1 MPEMNRR
8 RFLQASILAVTAASL
23 GPAKALA
30 ALGSSARAKLA
41 LIIDDI
47 GFSRKRAHAFLGLG
61 IPITYAVLPRLYYTT
76 ELAREIHRLG
86 HEIILHQPME
96 PIRPDIDPGPGA
108 LYVEYSPDRIEHVLD
123 DNIATVP
130 YAVGV
135 NNHMGS
141 RFTQDQDKVVKV
153 MDVVKRNGLYFV
165 DSLTT
170 SRSRA
175 YQVARGMHMAALR
188 RHFFLDLRQDPG
200 AVCFQ
205 LCRALFFAR
214 RHGYAVVIGHP
225 HQATIEGLRL
235 FTSTVART
243 RLIDWVYVSDLLA

>member
-1 MPEMNRR
+1 MPP
-8 RFLQASILAVTAASL
+8 
-23 GPAKALA
+23 GKAFA
-30 ALGSSARAKLA
+30 ALVPPARAKLA

-47 GFSRKRAHAFLGLG
+47 GFSRKRTHAFLCLG
-61 IPITYAVLPRLYYTT
+61 IPITYAVLPHVCYTT
-76 ELAREIHRLG
+76 ELAGEIHRQG

-96 PIRPDIDPGPGA
+96 PIRADIDPGPGA
-108 LYVEYSPDRIEHVLD
+108 LYVDDTPERIAHVLD

-141 RFTQDQDKVVKV
+141 RFTQDRDKVVRV
-153 MDVVKRNGLYFV
+153 MDFVKRSGLYFV

-175 YQVARGMHMAALR
+175 YRVARGMHLAALR
-188 RHFFLDLRQDPG
+188 RHFFLDLQQDPG

-225 HQATIEGLRL
+225 RRATIEGLRL